1 MGLGV
6 YNGSW
11 EPQWVPGLSRGP
23 KTQWS
28 LGAKGR
34 RVWDR
39 KELQGYNGAQA
50 PNGPGNHDGGPQ
62 GHNGAQA
69 PNGPGNHDGG
79 PQGHKGT

>member
-23 KTQWS
+23 KTQW
-28 LGAKGR
+28 
-34 RVWDR
+34 VWDH
-39 KELQGYNGAQA
+39 KEL
-50 PNGPGNHDGGPQ
+50 Q

-69 PNGPGNHDGG
+69 PNGPGDHHGGQGATKEPRDHKWAWG
-79 PQGHKGT
+79 PQRGLNSP